1 MYRQKKAIKTI
12 ENFTL
17 LNADLTSAETI
28 YIAHTNQEQEAKNMA
43 NFIKE
48 HSTNKNIKIDHIDYT
63 MGCSCGPNTLAIFG
77 ALK

>member
-43 NFIKE
+43 NF
-48 HSTNKNIKIDHIDYT
+48 DYT